1 MTAKTVVRVASL
13 VLTIGAAGC
22 MGFYEIPIETPI
34 QAKLDVTAFTRVLVV
49 GFLSGGSKA
58 VDPNTETARLLR
70 SQLRTKSELKIIDA
84 DVRSLVDEVDK
95 RRGTSPVAVAPSP
108 SGGGAE
114 QADDPRIKD
123 EKDLQPYESI
133 FSDEEYWKRIGEE
146 YQQPL
151 IVTGS
156 VLFMEIS
163 KSGPQSSVQE
173 TRPGRPARDQRSP
186 PLCGS
191 EGLRARPEI
200 RLHRRPHREQLCA
213 EQFHEEVLYPT
224 TQNTPALSSYFELM
238 DKLLPGF
245 LNTLSTQ
252 KIKGTRI
259 LIK

>member
-1 MTAKTVVRVASL
+1 MIAKTAAGIASL
-13 VLTIGAAGC
+13 ALALGTAGC

-34 QAKLDVTAFTRVLVV
+34 QAKLDVTAFTRVLVA
-49 GFLSGGSKA
+49 GFLSGGTKV

-70 SQLRTKSELKIIDA
+70 SQLRTKSDLKIIDA

-95 RRGTSPVAVAPSP
+95 RRGGTEAPA
-108 SGGGAE
+108 GAATG
-114 QADDPRIKD
+114 QGAPDDPRIKD
-123 EKDLQPYESI
+123 EQDLTRYESI
-133 FSDEEYWKRIGEE
+133 FSDEAYWKKIGEE

-156 VLFMEIS
+156 VLFMEIG
-163 KSGPQSSVQE
+163 KSGMQSSVQE
-173 TRPGRPARDQRSP
+173 TRDQAGKLVTNEVRSYVDKKGFALIPKFVFIDGRTGKQ
-186 PLCGS
+186 LYS
-191 EGLRARPEI
+191 EG
-200 RLHRRPHREQLCA
+200 
-213 EQFHEEVLYPT
+213 FHEEVLYPT
-224 TQNTPALSSYFELM
+224 SQNTPALSSYFELM